1 MSHQCPGTFRS
12 PYYEQA
18 SRAIDLEAQTLEDR
32 FAEVRRGVDQ
42 VYEQRREEL
51 QQFGVAINEAQQ
63 RDLQELDWRR
73 QEQAQLL
80 EQREAEFRPRLE
92 SLAREISSRDQEHA
106 QQLEQTR
113 EAHRRELEERRRQN
127 QQHFESVSRQRE
139 GEERMGPPVGP
150 FLPLPPLSL
159 GGLEREPMHRW
170 PAPISGGDGVSSPPR
185 NRIGS
190 DDFLIS
196 RGYVSPTQESEE
208 ENHVSCTIS

>member
-12 PYYEQA
+12 PYYEEA
-18 SRAIDLEAQTLEDR
+18 SRAIDLEAQRLEGR

-51 QQFGVAINEAQQ
+51 QQFGAAINEAQQ

-113 EAHRRELEERRRQN
+113 EAHRRELEERRHQN
-127 QQHFESVSRQRE
+127 QQDFGSVTRERQV
-139 GEERMGPPVGP
+139 EERISPSVGP
-150 FLPLPPLSL
+150 LLPLPPLSVD
-159 GGLEREPMHRW
+159 GLEREPLPRW
-170 PAPISGGDGVSSPPR
+170 PAPISGGDGISSPPR
-185 NRIGS
+185 NRIES

-196 RGYVSPTQESEE
+196 RGYVPPTQESEE